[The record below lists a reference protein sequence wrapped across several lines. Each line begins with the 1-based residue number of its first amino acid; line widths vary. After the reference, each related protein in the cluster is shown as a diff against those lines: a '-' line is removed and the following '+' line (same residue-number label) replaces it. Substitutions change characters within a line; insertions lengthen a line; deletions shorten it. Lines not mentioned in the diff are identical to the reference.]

1 MDNLT
6 IRTIAENIHKEYSVL
21 VDRLS
26 EHFEV
31 DKWSVSDIELQ
42 LKDFDEKYTTIYKMI
57 GSLDTDWTPFDFNLN
72 LHEYGKDGEYFI
84 DITVNVSD
92 IDINEEGEVIGAVSE
107 YSLFY
112 NDNRLYSNDTE
123 NETEEE
129 MINRIIGG
137 DADGDDEDNDKPWEH
152 DDDDN
157 NNLW

>member
-57 GSLDTDWTPFDFNLN
+57 GSLDTDWAPFDFNLN

-137 DADGDDEDNDKPWEH
+137 DADDDDEDN
-152 DDDDN
+152 
-157 NNLW
+157 NLW

>member
-57 GSLDTDWTPFDFNLN
+57 VSLDTDWTPFDFNLN